1 MIEFRR
7 FSFTY
12 WGRSQPALR
21 NVDLRIDE
29 GERVLVAGPSGS
41 GKSTLARCM
50 NGLIPHFHGGSLSG
64 RVIVD
69 GLETTDTQPRDL
81 ATRVGMVFQDPENQ
95 LVATDLERDVAFGPE
110 NLGLS
115 PLEIA
120 SRVNEA
126 LDALGIASLRGRT
139 LMSLSGGEKQKA
151 VIAGVLALR
160 PRTLVLDEPSSELD
174 PASADEFLG
183 ILSVLQRRQRLTT
196 VLIEHRVERVIGF
209 VDRVVLVDRG
219 EIVADGRP
227 SDVLD
232 SSQARHLGIGLP
244 PVLKLA
250 SELRARGMW
259 NGVLPVTLG
268 EASVRLSR
276 MTEHAH
282 ERPRVSHISCSDS
295 IVAFDDLTFR
305 YEEQQ
310 TAALSNVSVSLDH
323 ESVFAVM
330 GRNGSGKTTLVKHFN
345 GLLRPGS
352 GVVKVDGRNV
362 ADFSVAEMARR
373 VGLVFQNPN
382 DHLFADTVEE
392 ELAFTLTHQGLAP
405 PRIEARIDETCAL
418 FGLASLRR
426 EHPRSLSGGERQR
439 VALASV
445 FAARPRV
452 LVLDEPTRGMGA
464 ALKRELSAVL
474 HDYSQKGNLVVV
486 VTHDVETAVEQVDR
500 VLLLENGKVDMCGD
514 TRTALDGHPV
524 FASQM
529 NRLAKVLQITGGP
542 VSTVSDMLEVLT

>member
-21 NVDLRIDE
+21 NVDLRIGE
-29 GERVLVAGPSGS
+29 GECVLVAGPSGS

-50 NGLIPHFHGGSLSG
+50 NGLIPHFHGGTLSG

-69 GLETTDTQPRDL
+69 GLDVADTQPRDL

-110 NLGLS
+110 NLGLP

-126 LDALGIASLRGRT
+126 LDALGIASLRGRPLT
-139 LMSLSGGEKQKA
+139 SLSGGEKQKA

-160 PRTLVLDEPSSELD
+160 PRVLVLDEPSSELD
-174 PASADEFLG
+174 PASADEFL
-183 ILSVLQRRQRLTT
+183 SVLSALQKRLHLTT
-196 VLIEHRVERVIGF
+196 IVIEHRIERVIGF
-209 VDRVVLVDRG
+209 VDRVVLIDKG
-219 EIVADGRP
+219 EIVADGCP
-227 SDVLD
+227 GEVLD
-232 SSQARHLGIGLP
+232 SSQSRHLGIGLP
-244 PVLKLA
+244 PVSRLA

-259 NGVLPVTLG
+259 NGVLPVTLE
-268 EASVRLSR
+268 EAGARL
-276 MTEHAH
+276 TGIAQHAH
-282 ERPRVSHISCSDS
+282 ERSRVHPASGTDR
-295 IVAFDDLTFR
+295 IVAVEDLTFR
-305 YEEQQ
+305 YEGQQ
-310 TAALSNVSVSLDH
+310 TAALSGVSVSLNH
-323 ESVFAVM
+323 ESVFALM

-362 ADFSVAEMARR
+362 ADFTIAEMAHS

-392 ELAFTLTHQGLAP
+392 ELAFTLTHQRLAP
-405 PRIEARIDETCAL
+405 ARIEACIDETCAL

-445 FAARPRV
+445 FASRPRV

-464 ALKRELSAVL
+464 ALKRDLSAVL
-474 HDYSQKGNLVVV
+474 RDYSDKGNLVVV

-500 VLLLENGKVDMCGD
+500 VLLLANGRVDVCGD

-529 NRLAKVLQITGGP
+529 NRLARVLQLNGGP
-542 VSTVSDMLEVLT
+542 VATVSDMLEVLT